1 MLPHIVVVAIQF
13 LSVFFPLT
21 CRASATTYVVFKC
34 FTSNDSYDICRF
46 ANLIIIC
53 VCFKQHMSLAF
64 INYVISDTLQL
75 FDSHKM
81 LKTRVTD

>member
-1 MLPHIVVVAIQF
+1 
-13 LSVFFPLT
+13 
-21 CRASATTYVVFKC
+21 
-34 FTSNDSYDICRF
+34 
-46 ANLIIIC
+46 
-53 VCFKQHMSLAF
+53 MSLAF

>member
-1 MLPHIVVVAIQF
+1 MSGKQVRLHLI
-13 LSVFFPLT
+13 LT
-21 CRASATTYVVFKC
+21 CRASATTYGVFKC
-34 FTSNDSYDICRF
+34 FTSNDSYDIRRF

-81 LKTRVTD
+81 LKTCVTD